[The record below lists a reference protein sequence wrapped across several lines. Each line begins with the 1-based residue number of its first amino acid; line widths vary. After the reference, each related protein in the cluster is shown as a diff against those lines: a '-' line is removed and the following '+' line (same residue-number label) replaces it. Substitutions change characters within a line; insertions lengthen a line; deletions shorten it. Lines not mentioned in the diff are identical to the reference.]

1 MDRQTWH
8 SVPQAQGTKTQ
19 PIRIWRSV
27 AGGIGAIALMGSSVG
42 ANPVGAWQYDPATH
56 NLEVTLKEG
65 AQPRY
70 FLMAQP
76 ARIVVDLPET
86 SLGKAQQQATYTGAV
101 RQIRAA
107 QHDPTTTRIVLELS
121 PDVVL
126 APGQVQLQKVAGA
139 KPGNVRWTVRPL
151 IAASAGAKVATS
163 TGMPTTSWPST
174 TPVPVTPPATEARS
188 IAEPVGVSSQKP
200 ALSALPTLPEQPTSG
215 AMASEATRNATAKD
229 SPPTQLPH
237 LEPRQRSQSR
247 PSPAEPPKQAE
258 TAVVTPKVEPVSFAV
273 SPSPATTQPSTLAP
287 APQEATLAQG
297 TDQVPEVP
305 VMLSASVVQPQTA
318 AATPPLNQ
326 PVAIAVPPPELRA
339 TMPQPPASAP
349 SSVAQP
355 PSATTPAV
363 PASAVSTPA
372 AATAT
377 AAAQGTPSFP
387 DAPTPPPTTPA
398 LEVPGTQPVVAQT
411 PPMITVPELDAAP
424 PAASSQ
430 PPMPIVSPLDAPP
443 ASFPLPANAPPNV
456 SVPPLESEMTTPA
469 PAPSSTPSEVIQ
481 FGQPLPGVSAP
492 KSFLLPKG
500 TVLTLRF
507 PSNTAMNL
515 QSGMP
520 RQEVLL
526 LAADVRDGVG
536 RVIFSAGTP
545 VTGRF
550 ETSGAGSR
558 FITQAIALA
567 GRSIPLS
574 AQSEP
579 MAGGR
584 RLSENSLLRNAGIGA
599 VAGAVLSD
607 FSGFG
612 VLGGAATG
620 AAVTYLTSPRPA
632 TIQPNQQIQVRL
644 TEELRQY

>member
-1 MDRQTWH
+1 
-8 SVPQAQGTKTQ
+8 
-19 PIRIWRSV
+19 
-27 AGGIGAIALMGSSVG
+27 
-42 ANPVGAWQYDPATH
+42 
-56 NLEVTLKEG
+56 
-65 AQPRY
+65 
-70 FLMAQP
+70 
-76 ARIVVDLPET
+76 
-86 SLGKAQQQATYTGAV
+86 
-101 RQIRAA
+101 
-107 QHDPTTTRIVLELS
+107 
-121 PDVVL
+121 
-126 APGQVQLQKVAGA
+126 
-139 KPGNVRWTVRPL
+139 
-151 IAASAGAKVATS
+151 
-163 TGMPTTSWPST
+163 
-174 TPVPVTPPATEARS
+174 
-188 IAEPVGVSSQKP
+188 
-200 ALSALPTLPEQPTSG
+200 
-215 AMASEATRNATAKD
+215 
-229 SPPTQLPH
+229 
-237 LEPRQRSQSR
+237 
-247 PSPAEPPKQAE
+247 
-258 TAVVTPKVEPVSFAV
+258 
-273 SPSPATTQPSTLAP
+273 
-287 APQEATLAQG
+287 
-297 TDQVPEVP
+297 
-305 VMLSASVVQPQTA
+305 
-318 AATPPLNQ
+318 
-326 PVAIAVPPPELRA
+326 
-339 TMPQPPASAP
+339 
-349 SSVAQP
+349 
-355 PSATTPAV
+355 
-363 PASAVSTPA
+363 
-372 AATAT
+372 
-377 AAAQGTPSFP
+377 
-387 DAPTPPPTTPA
+387 
-398 LEVPGTQPVVAQT
+398 
-411 PPMITVPELDAAP
+411 
-424 PAASSQ
+424 
-430 PPMPIVSPLDAPP
+430 
-443 ASFPLPANAPPNV
+443 
-456 SVPPLESEMTTPA
+456 MTTPA

-507 PSNTAMNL
+507 PGNTAMNL

-584 RLSENSLLRNAGIGA
+584 RLSENSLLQNVGIGA